1 MYIYNIYNYVLLLY
15 ICIVVIYCYISYIH
29 MLLAAKSKCTHAVF
43 SRNVPYSKTKA
54 KETNPRNLPEGETF
68 TIRASQHWS
77 CHPNP
82 HACRVEAQ
90 QLTQGIMS
98 RGIRKYSKEGN
109 VYDSRFTIIR
119 SLCGKNPV
127 KNLGKTD
134 VSLGPSQFKSC
145 SQTSLRAS
153 ASLLCVTGF
162 FKKISH
168 PLETAEILCL
178 PPQPPTSML

>member
-1 MYIYNIYNYVLLLY
+1 
-15 ICIVVIYCYISYIH
+15 
-29 MLLAAKSKCTHAVF
+29 MLIATKSKCTHAVF

-54 KETNPRNLPEGETF
+54 KEANPRNLSEGETF
-68 TIRASQHWS
+68 TIPASQHWS

-119 SLCGKNPV
+119 SLSGKNPV

-134 VSLGPSQFKSC
+134 VSLGPPQFKSC

-153 ASLLCVTGF
+153 ASLLCVILCERLESA
-162 FKKISH
+162 FKGLQHLQWAVTPLLVQCIQCTHMFVSH
-168 PLETAEILCL
+168 PFSSPDWKCKAA
-178 PPQPPTSML
+178 